1 MPSKASTRMT
11 LRFKFVT
18 PRAVSGLFQQL
29 GMLRKYTED
38 VLLESM
44 LSNFWDVVLSE
55 VGVGTST
62 FNVVDEDK

>member
-11 LRFKFVT
+11 LRFEFIM
-18 PRAVSGLFQQL
+18 PRAVSGLFQQS
-29 GMLRKYTED
+29 GRLRKYTEE

-44 LSNFWDVVLSE
+44 LSDFWDVVLSE